1 MLNLLHH
8 CITTHSRGKEGSL
21 KITKEERIIPTSTSN
36 QDTTIIAD
44 IAIVLSN
51 HNTRLKPE
59 GKKCILSDG
68 PKCGDGYDLSFNP
81 TANTAQCCPKGSVW
95 DGVLCS
101 SQNNGG
107 GCRPGWKPV
116 GDRCKLEPRPAH
128 CRPPTRLEDGQCVSD
143 KIPTCP
149 NGYTADQNNQCKSE
163 QEPVCPDGMTLVNG
177 QCVSTRPLECPP
189 STHPDNGRC
198 VSNRK
203 PACSNPKAKF
213 DGKGHCFVDDMP
225 HFPSGIYH
233 DGACLTGQEP
243 ICSDPNTRYF
253 QGRCVSSSRPECPPG
268 STMIANGDCITH
280 VKPKC
285 TEEGYEW
292 SELEKQCRSKEKT
305 ECPDGYRAENGQ
317 CVSGDLPDCGEHG
330 TLQGKDC
337 FSRKEPKCSDDTY
350 WDGEDCRS
358 PDEPD
363 CGEGKRFK
371 KEKNTC
377 VAVEEP
383 VCDDTDT
390 VFDKVLNKCVLVKGP
405 QCPDGQKFNPATQ
418 GCVLLLVPTLHGS
431 IHPTPP
437 PNTPPTNSSKA
448 AGPSYSTCLPQTRP
462 YVSSITVQRTNGSLP
477 RDEQGHVPDMPRSHP
492 ALTEPFMVTIRQLG
506 EGVKGIKIIWWYIAA
521 LDGGVIAGSP
531 GGEWE
536 KEFTPE
542 FFSLGEA
549 VEKLSFEDDRAVLRK
564 AIALEEAR

>member
-8 CITTHSRGKEGSL
+8 AITTHSRGKEGSL

-44 IAIVLSN
+44 IAIKYDHFATGEEFSPETNSCFSTISAVCEDP
-51 HNTRLKPE
+51 RLKPV

-116 GDRCKLEPRPAH
+116 GNRCKLEPRPAH
-128 CRPPTRLEDGQCVSD
+128 CRPPTRLEDGKCVSD

-149 NGYTADQNNQCKSE
+149 NGYTANQNNQCKSE

-189 STHPDNGRC
+189 SAHPDNGRC
-198 VSNRK
+198 VSNRN

-225 HFPSGIYH
+225 HCPSGIYH

-253 QGRCVSSSRPECPPG
+253 QGRCVSSSRPECLPG

-337 FSRKEPKCSDDTY
+337 FSKKEPKCSDDTY

-383 VCDDTDT
+383 VCDDPDT

-418 GCVLLLVPTLHGS
+418 GCVLLLGD
-431 IHPTPP
+431 
-437 PNTPPTNSSKA
+437 
-448 AGPSYSTCLPQTRP
+448 CLEFEYCP
-462 YVSSITVQRTNGSLP
+462 VIT
-477 RDEQGHVPDMPRSHP
+477 
-492 ALTEPFMVTIRQLG
+492 
-506 EGVKGIKIIWWYIAA
+506 
-521 LDGGVIAGSP
+521 
-531 GGEWE
+531 
-536 KEFTPE
+536 
-542 FFSLGEA
+542 
-549 VEKLSFEDDRAVLRK
+549 SFAF
-564 AIALEEAR
+564 